1 MKFNIK
7 KFKNNILFFIVSI
20 ALIIVLLLVSVLF
33 GKKGV
38 KIDKTDLTNDE
49 VDIKKLVI
57 NEIMAS
63 NNGVIS
69 DEEGTLYDY
78 IEIYNGSDS
87 DISLKNY
94 GLSDE
99 NDKVKWAFG
108 DITIESKK
116 YIVVKLT
123 GKKGELSADFKL
135 KSSGGEVVTLFKPN
149 GKVIDAVETV
159 SLDSNYVMARDPKGN
174 WVVQDEPTPGFAN
187 TIDGHKEFIASLVS
201 SEDETIVINEVLPD
215 NKGNFKNKNG
225 EYSGYIEVKNVSD
238 KSINIANY
246 SLSNSED
253 VSFKWQF
260 PSIKLSPGEVTVVY
274 TSGISRKSGELS
286 TGFKLKN
293 KNGVAVLTNNKGKV
307 IDKVEYKNLAN
318 GKAYIRNNNTM
329 SEGSSISPGYDNG
342 IDGIKDFQKK
352 YMSTP
357 DGLIINEVMNN
368 NYKYLPQNGGN
379 YYDWIELYNNSND
392 TIKLSDYCL
401 TNTTNNICMYK
412 LPNAEL
418 GKGEYYLVMA
428 SGTES
433 LSNNKYKHANF
444 KIGDVEGIYLTK
456 NRNIVDS
463 ILVSDVP
470 NGSSIGKGKD
480 YGVYYYKTPTPGNKN
495 GNGDIAM
502 SSMPTSSVS
511 GGVFNNKDEIEVTL
525 TGSGKIYYTLDG
537 STPTVSS
544 KIYSSPL
551 TIKETT
557 VLRIMNKEDGKLES
571 ETKTYSYIMNEN
583 HKIAVM
589 SLSIDNKKLNNVN
602 SHTSLNSSVIEQTN
616 VEFYDTDGNSF
627 EVGAG
632 LKLFGGSTRSYKKKS
647 YEIKFK
653 KEFGDAHLKYKVFDT
668 VDSSMYESL
677 VLRTGSQDEF
687 EYDNQRTVIK
697 DVVATSLMDEYTD
710 VDVQAYKPIALYI
723 NGKYWGI
730 YFIREKV
737 DETFISNHYNVQA
750 TKENSSILRID
761 GEVKFG
767 TNKDYNSLINFVS
780 NNSMSDKSNY
790 DKVKDQIDITSLCDF
805 WIGEIYTANYDI
817 LNTRYFSS
825 SEVDNGKW
833 KYIFYDI
840 DSGFF
845 RTNQNTFTE
854 YTNPNGMG
862 AWNFPTTLL
871 RNLMKS
877 DEFKKTFLERLSY
890 NLKNTWSY
898 DNVNKR
904 IDEVIEEIGKDE
916 FKRNAERWN
925 NSFSHWEKSITAMKT
940 FAKKRNAILVK
951 YAKSYFNL
959 SDSEVKK
966 YFGDVK

>member
-20 ALIIVLLLVSVLF
+20 ALIVILLLMSILF

-38 KIDKTDLTNDE
+38 NLNKTDLTNDDI
-49 VDIKKLVI
+49 DIKQLVI
-57 NEIMAS
+57 NEIMTS

-69 DEEGTLYDY
+69 DEDGNLYDY
-78 IEIYNGSDS
+78 IEIYNGSNT
-87 DISLKNY
+87 DINLKNY

-99 NDKVKWAFG
+99 NAKVKWAFG
-108 DITIESKK
+108 DITIESQK

-123 GKKGELSADFKL
+123 GKKGELSVDFKL
-135 KSSGGEVVTLFKPN
+135 KSSGGEIVTLFKPN

-159 SLDSNYVMARDPKGN
+159 SLESNYVMARDPKGN
-174 WVVQDEPTPGFAN
+174 WVVQDKPTPGFSN

-201 SEDETIVINEVLPD
+201 NEEKTIVINEVLPE
-215 NKGNFKNKNG
+215 NKGNFKNEKG
-225 EYSGYIEVKNVSD
+225 DYSGYIEVKNISD
-238 KSINIANY
+238 KTINIANY

-260 PSIKLSPGEVTVVY
+260 PNIKLSAGEVVVVY
-274 TSGISRKSGELS
+274 TSGTSSKSGELS
-286 TGFKLKN
+286 AGFKLKN
-293 KNGVAVLTNNKGKV
+293 KNGVAILTNASGKV

-329 SEGSSISPGYDNG
+329 TQGSSISPGYNNE

-352 YMSTP
+352 YITTNKN
-357 DGLIINEVMNN
+357 LIINEVMNN

-379 YYDWIELYNNSND
+379 YYDWIELYNNTND

-401 TNTTNNICMYK
+401 TTNTNNICMYK
-412 LPNAEL
+412 LANVEL
-418 GKGEYYLVMA
+418 KKGEYYLVMA
-428 SGTES
+428 SGTQS
-433 LSNNKYKHANF
+433 LSNDSYQHTNF

-456 NRNIVDS
+456 NNSIIDS
-463 ILVSDVP
+463 LLVSDVP

-480 YGVYYYKTPTPGNKN
+480 YGIYYYKTPTPLNKN
-495 GNGDIAM
+495 GSGDMAISNTPV
-502 SSMPTSSVS
+502 SSIT
-511 GGVFNNKDEIEVTL
+511 GGIYNKDEIKVTL
-525 TGSGKIYYTLDG
+525 TGSGTIYYTLDG

-544 KIYSSPL
+544 KTYSSPL

-557 VLRIMNKEDGKLES
+557 VLRIMNKESGKLES
-571 ETKTYSYIMNEN
+571 EVKTFSYIMNEN

-602 SHTSLNSSVIEQTN
+602 NHTSLNSTVIEQTN
-616 VEFYDTDGNSF
+616 VEYYDTDGSSF
-627 EVGAG
+627 EIGAG

-653 KEFGDAHLKYKVFDT
+653 KEFGDAHLKYKMFDT

-687 EYDNQRTVIK
+687 EYDSQRTVIK
-697 DVVATSLMDEYTD
+697 DVVATSLMQEYTD
-710 VDVQAYKPIALYI
+710 VDVQAYKPIVLYI

-750 TKENSSILRID
+750 TKENSTILRID
-761 GEVKFG
+761 GEEKIG
-767 TNKDYNSLINFVS
+767 TSKDYNQLINFVS
-780 NNSMSDKSNY
+780 KNSMSESSNY
-790 DKVKDQIDITSLCDF
+790 NKIKEQIDITSLCDF

-825 SEVDNGKW
+825 SVVDNGKW
-833 KYIFYDI
+833 KYIFYDL

-871 RNLMKS
+871 RNLMKN
-877 DEFKKTFLERLSY
+877 DEFKTTFLQRLSY

-898 DNVNKR
+898 ENINKK
-904 IDEVIEEIGKDE
+904 IDKIIEEIGTDE
-916 FKRNAERWN
+916 FKRNADRWN
-925 NSFSHWEKSITAMKT
+925 NSYSHWQESITAMKT
-940 FAKKRNAILVK
+940 FAKKRNSILIK

-959 SDSEVKK
+959 SDSQVNK